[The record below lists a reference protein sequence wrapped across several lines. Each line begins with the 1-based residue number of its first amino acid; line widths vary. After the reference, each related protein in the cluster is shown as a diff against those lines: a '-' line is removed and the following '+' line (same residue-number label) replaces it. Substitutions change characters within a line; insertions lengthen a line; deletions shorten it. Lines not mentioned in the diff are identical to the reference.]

1 MPIGKNSI
9 KRVAAQA
16 TAPAAEQSAVTEAPV
31 EKKAA
36 TIKSSAAQVKSR
48 GKVGRPPEAQA
59 AAPAKKKTESVKP
72 ASKVSAPKS
81 VKKAKTPAK
90 SADGFARIAIGGE
103 LPIHLL

>member
-9 KRVAAQA
+9 KRVTAQA
-16 TAPAAEQSAVTEAPV
+16 AIPAAEQSAVPEAPV
-31 EKKAA
+31 AKKAA
-36 TIKSSAAQVKSR
+36 TVKPGAAQVKQR
-48 GKVGRPPEAQA
+48 GKVGRPPKAQA
-59 AAPAKKKTESVKP
+59 AASANEKTDSVKP
-72 ASKVSAPKS
+72 NKSVSVPKS